1 MLHVLCFGN
10 RLHGDDGVGP
20 MVASHLLDE
29 NLPTQMKVFDCGVAG
44 LNALPFFSGCSY
56 VLMIDAYDLGE
67 AAGSWRYLDVDEV
80 INLDNQVEDHNG
92 GLSYLLNAVKAL
104 VEPCPELALIGVQIE
119 SVRSFHPELSSP
131 VENAI
136 DTVKKEVLRVV
147 QCRSHAVSAHE

>member
-29 NLPTQMKVFDCGVAG
+29 NLPTQMKVFDCGVVG

-56 VLMIDAYDLGE
+56 VLMIDAYDLGD
-67 AAGSWRYLDVDEV
+67 AAGSWRYLDVNEV
-80 INLDNQVEDHNG
+80 INIDNQVEDHNG
-92 GLSYLLNAVKAL
+92 GLSYLLNAVKVL

-119 SVRSFHPELSSP
+119 SVRSFHPELSAS
-131 VENAI
+131 VESAI
-136 DTVKKEVLRVV
+136 DTVKKEVLRVAY
-147 QCRSHAVSAHE
+147 CRSQTARNHE